1 MSPASRLVGYM
12 LRYRRRYLGGIA
24 CLVVATGFALGIP
37 WTVKRAVDAI
47 AAGVDQAALAGF
59 AGLIAFLALAHGV
72 ARFASRAA
80 MIGAGQWVEHDLR
93 RDLYEHL
100 QRLPPAV
107 HQRHRTGDLMARA
120 TSDVSAVR
128 ALSGFGATMLV
139 QTSLAFGGAL
149 IAMSLIDP
157 WLTALALAP
166 SPVLIAIATRLSH
179 AVEVQSAGVQ
189 DQIGVLAARVQD
201 NLAGMP
207 VVRAYTMEAREIAG
221 FRRLNDEFLAR
232 SLRLARTQ
240 AIAWPFMGLIA
251 GAGTLVVL
259 WMGGRAVIDG
269 RITLGAFVAFNGYV
283 AYLAWPTIALG
294 WTLANVRRGLAS
306 MRRVAEILDEA
317 PGEGASAAAAVDAP
331 DAAVPRV
338 GGAIE
343 FAELTFAYAGRDPVL
358 SGVSFRVP
366 EGGLVAV
373 VGPTGSGKS
382 TLGLL
387 LCRLFDPPAG
397 AVRIGGRDVLDVP
410 LGALR
415 RAVAYVPQE
424 PFLFSRSI
432 RDNLAFAG
440 GRSGGAER
448 LGEAARTAG
457 IADEIERFPGSWD
470 TVVGERGLTLS
481 GGQRQ
486 RATLARALV
495 ADPAILFL
503 DDPFASVDPG
513 KEAEILAALRAARRG
528 RTTMLA
534 THRLRAAH
542 EADWVVVLDR
552 GVLVEQGR
560 PADLLTAG
568 GVYARLWRIQQIE
581 DELGG
586 PGDDTGDGAARPD
599 GGPGGG
605 RVRP

>member
-1 MSPASRLVGYM
+1 MSPASRVVRYM
-12 LRYRRRYLGGIA
+12 LAYRRRYVGGIA

-47 AAGVDQAALAGF
+47 AAGVDQAGLARF
-59 AGLIAFLALAHGV
+59 AGLIVFLALAHGV

-207 VVRAYTMEAREIAG
+207 VVRAYTMETREIAG
-221 FRRLNDEFLAR
+221 FRRLNDEFLVR

-306 MRRVAEILDEA
+306 MRRVAEILDEV
-317 PGEGASAAAAVDAP
+317 PGEGASAAAAFDP
-331 DAAVPRV
+331 DAAAPRV
-338 GGAIE
+338 DGAIE
-343 FAELTFAYAGRDPVL
+343 FAELTFAYAGRDPAL
-358 SGVSFRVP
+358 SEVSFRVP

-387 LCRLFDPPAG
+387 LCRLFEPPPG
-397 AVRIGGRDVLDVP
+397 AVRIGGRDVRDVP

-432 RDNLAFAG
+432 RDNLAFADARG
-440 GRSGGAER
+440 GGER
-448 LGEAARTAG
+448 LAAAARTAG
-457 IADEIERFPGSWD
+457 IAEEIERFPAGWD

-513 KEAEILAALRAARRG
+513 KEAEILAAIRAARRG
-528 RTTMLA
+528 RTTLLA

-542 EADWVVVLDR
+542 EADWVVMLDR

-560 PADLLTAG
+560 PADLLGAG
-568 GVYARLWRIQQIE
+568 GVYARFWRIQQIE
-581 DELGG
+581 DELG
-586 PGDDTGDGAARPD
+586 RPD
-599 GGPGGG
+599 GDPGDAAVRRDGGHGGG